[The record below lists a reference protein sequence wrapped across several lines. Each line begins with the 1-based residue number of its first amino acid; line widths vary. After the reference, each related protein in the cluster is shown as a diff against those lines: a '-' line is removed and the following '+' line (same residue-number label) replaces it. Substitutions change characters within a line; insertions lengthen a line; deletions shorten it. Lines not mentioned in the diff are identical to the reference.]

1 MLNNEQLELLQ
12 WIQEQPN
19 EVSMNT
25 MEKLSAPNF
34 TPARVEVLHKGN
46 YIERNI
52 GVENGE
58 LVSVYSIS
66 DKGRAALQN
75 QNSISREKPTSFSLS
90 RQHGARISKVFR
102 RFQKGYSKFDLH

>member
-46 YIERNI
+46 YIELNI

-58 LVSVYSIS
+58 IVSVYSIS

-75 QNSISREKPTSFSLS
+75 QNSISREKHIENVKYVITTSIAVAALITAIVSIVL
-90 RQHGARISKVFR
+90 Q
-102 RFQKGYSKFDLH
+102 YL